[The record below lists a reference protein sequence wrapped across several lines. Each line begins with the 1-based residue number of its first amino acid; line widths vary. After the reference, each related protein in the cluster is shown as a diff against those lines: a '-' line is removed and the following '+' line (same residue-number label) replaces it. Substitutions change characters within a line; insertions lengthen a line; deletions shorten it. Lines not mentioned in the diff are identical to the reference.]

1 MPFGGRSYDSGAEH
15 RVIGRPAS
23 EAGRRRSGPAG
34 RGAAAAAL
42 CLLLLACGEGA
53 REGEFSRLGLEQRLA
68 SLDRHDEALIGEED
82 RPVRRFRRLL
92 DRLQEAYPG
101 TAREVLA
108 EQGVRGRQ
116 ALLDAGTFEG
126 LHDLMNAT
134 LVATRGRPTA
144 TPYAD
149 AVTLYVEAR
158 RRGLAAPEATAAVA
172 ASLRPARAAP
182 AGAP

>member
-1 MPFGGRSYDSGAEH
+1 M
-15 RVIGRPAS
+15 IRPQESVVAL
-23 EAGRRRSGPAG
+23 RLLGPVG
-34 RGAAAAAL
+34 WGIVVLAL
-42 CLLLLACGEGA
+42 SCLPGACGERP

-68 SLDRHDEALIGEED
+68 SLDRHDETLVGEED

-116 ALLDAGTFEG
+116 ALLDSGSFEG
-126 LHDLMNAT
+126 LLDLMNAT

-144 TPYAD
+144 TPYAE
-149 AVTLYVEAR
+149 AVTRYVEAR
-158 RRGLAAPEATAAVA
+158 RSGLAAPEATAALAV
-172 ASLRPARAAP
+172 SLRPAPGAGLTTPAVSGPPAAP
-182 AGAP
+182 GGS

>member
-1 MPFGGRSYDSGAEH
+1 M
-15 RVIGRPAS
+15 I
-23 EAGRRRSGPAG
+23 RRRDTDARRSRSGLAG
-34 RGAAAAAL
+34 QAAAL
-42 CLLLLACGEGA
+42 LAVSCLLVACGDGA

-68 SLDRHDEALIGEED
+68 SLDRHDETLVGEED

-116 ALLDAGTFEG
+116 ILLDSGSFEG
-126 LHDLMNAT
+126 LLDLMNAT

-144 TPYAD
+144 TPYAE
-149 AVTLYVEAR
+149 AVTFYVEAR
-158 RRGLAAPEATAAVA
+158 RRGLAAPEATAALA
-172 ASLRPARAAP
+172 ASLRPAPGAGPTTPAVPGPPAAP
-182 AGAP
+182 GGS